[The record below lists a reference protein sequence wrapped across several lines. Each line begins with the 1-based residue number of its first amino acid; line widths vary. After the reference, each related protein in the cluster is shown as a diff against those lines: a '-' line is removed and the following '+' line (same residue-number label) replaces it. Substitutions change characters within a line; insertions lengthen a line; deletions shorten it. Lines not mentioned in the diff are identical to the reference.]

1 MGELSRK
8 DYEKLINSS
17 NLFTLDRDKDVNEYK
32 RERIKMIE
40 YLYLYIT
47 SVKDKEKR
55 EKLKDYACEIV
66 ETASFCIDNFDRSRG
81 EFLHYF
87 NSTWKIELSH
97 ITGREIDEKKYR
109 GVNISKKARSLV
121 VKYLKLADEC
131 GSEYTREELL
141 EHLSMAE
148 GIPVEK
154 LRKIAV
160 IASISVGSDTY
171 VNEDGEEQSI
181 LDIFSESSSP
191 EEDYCEAESIIDI
204 LKAVDAV
211 FDSLQE
217 RQKPVISDM
226 LTCRLCSFISEY
238 ESADYHFVSKD
249 ILDSY
254 KEGQRVPTQRELAVR
269 YGCKESSLS
278 RTIAGFEK
286 KLRERIGN

>member
-1 MGELSRK
+1 MGKLSRE
-8 DYEKLINSS
+8 DYVKLIDSS
-17 NLFTLDRDKDVNEYK
+17 DLFTLDRDKDFDKYN
-32 RERIKMIE
+32 RERLKMIE

-47 SVKDKEKR
+47 SVNDTNEKEKL
-55 EKLKDYACEIV
+55 ESYSCEIV
-66 ETASFCIDNFDRSRG
+66 ETASDCIDKYDSSKGAFMNF
-81 EFLHYF
+81 F
-87 NSTWKIELSH
+87 NCTWKLVLGH
-97 ITGREIDEKKYR
+97 ITGREINDKNYR
-109 GVNISKKARSLV
+109 GLHISKNTRSLV

-131 GSEYTREELL
+131 GSRCSREELL
-141 EHLSMAE
+141 ERLSMAV

-154 LRKIAV
+154 LRKVAV

-181 LDIFSESSSP
+181 FDMVAGTSSP
-191 EEDYCEAESIIDI
+191 EEDYCEAESIRDI
-204 LKAVDAV
+204 LKAVDVV

-217 RQKPVISDM
+217 RQKPVISDI

-254 KEGQRVPTQRELAVR
+254 MEGRNVPSQREIAGR

-286 KLRERIGN
+286 KLRERLGN